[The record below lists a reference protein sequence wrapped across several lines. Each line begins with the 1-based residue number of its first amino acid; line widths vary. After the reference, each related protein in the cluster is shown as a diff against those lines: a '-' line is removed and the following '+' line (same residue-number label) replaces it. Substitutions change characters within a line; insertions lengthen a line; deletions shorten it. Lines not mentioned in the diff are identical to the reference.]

1 MLFAGSFPAAM
12 RRRLTGVVFQYLLRL
27 QDQVVQQIGGFLCFG
42 CFRFDHQG
50 TEGM

>member
-1 MLFAGSFPAAM
+1 MLFAGSDAPEVDGM
-12 RRRLTGVVFQYLLRL
+12 VFQYLLRL
-27 QDQVVQQIGGFLCFG
+27 QDQVVQQIGGLLCFG